1 MQVDLFHQ
9 GKKDVDDHKVVH
21 ERLLN
26 LAVPPDPEGKGIKL
40 EDCLEEYFNNKVDVL
55 RDSLEEKGLGKT
67 ESAPGGPKSTIRVIS
82 EEGEAEASTSQ
93 HVESPQLERRWSI
106 DGSIHA
112 SPVSMTGPSS
122 AKSFESRPAGRQRSI
137 SIIQRIIVGEEEAP
151 ENDDRASMAKRAK
164 RAGSTVVKAVTIPA
178 WQFFK
183 LIRRLDLVLFGKDDD

>member
-9 GKKDVDDHKVVH
+9 GKKDEDDHKVVH

-55 RDSLEEKGLGKT
+55 RDSLEEKALGKT
-67 ESAPGGPKSTIRVIS
+67 ESAPGGPKSTIRVIT
-82 EEGEAEASTSQ
+82 EEGEPSTSE
-93 HVESPQLERRWSI
+93 HLKSPQIERRWSI

-122 AKSFESRPAGRQRSI
+122 AKSFESRPAGRHRST
-137 SIIQRIIVGEEEAP
+137 SIIQRIIVGEEDAP
-151 ENDDRASMAKRAK
+151 EDDDRASMAKRAK
-164 RAGSTVVKAVTIPA
+164 RAGSTMVKAVTIPA

-183 LIRRLDLVLFGKDDD
+183 LIRKLDPVL